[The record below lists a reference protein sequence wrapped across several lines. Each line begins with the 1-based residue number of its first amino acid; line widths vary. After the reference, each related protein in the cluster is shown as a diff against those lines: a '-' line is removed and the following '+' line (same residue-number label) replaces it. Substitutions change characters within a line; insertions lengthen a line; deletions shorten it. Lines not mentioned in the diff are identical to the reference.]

1 MAWYRGVIHFGV
13 QWLHMAWYVYML
25 RCADDTIYT
34 GVTNDLESR
43 LKAHNGSKQG
53 ARYTR
58 SRRPVCL
65 VYQERKR
72 DKRSAM
78 RREAAIKGLHRL
90 EKIALIDE
98 ENL

>member
-1 MAWYRGVIHFGV
+1 
-13 QWLHMAWYVYML
+13 ML
-25 RCADDTIYT
+25 RCADDTLYT

-65 VYQERKR
+65 VYKERKR

-98 ENL
+98 EDL